1 MLNLNKAEV
10 VSELKTNKYLNVFL
24 VASPI
29 LAIITRMI
37 IESLNLDKENI
48 LIISLRNTSLEILP
62 FNFLEIK
69 PGNFDRYIEK
79 IFFASPSGR
88 KIKKYIS
95 KSDKEFIIYSGWAYR
110 EVNWLLKSTKCA
122 GHIYIEEGQG
132 SFFNYV
138 PYSRSNMSLLDK
150 IKFNWRNRVNPNDGE
165 GFFFRNDALLYIGMS
180 EGVYPKINETKKF
193 LINNLHDI
201 KKYYKPKLL
210 GITQIG
216 LTCSASRLPSIID
229 WETMLKKLIDV
240 LPNNA
245 FIKPHPS
252 FTSSKKVFDKFKL
265 IYEKLNDKNIKLCQN
280 DINLELEMLYEKK
293 RLIGPQSSI
302 QRYAISLGSKYKK
315 INLF

>member
-10 VSELKTNKYLNVFL
+10 ISELKTNKYLNVFL

-37 IESLNLDKENI
+37 IESLNLKNENI
-48 LIISLRNTSLEILP
+48 LIVSLRNTSLEILP
-62 FNFLEIK
+62 FNNLFIQ

-88 KIKKYIS
+88 KIKKFIN
-95 KSDKEFIIYSGWAYR
+95 KSNKEFIIYSGWAYR

-138 PYSRSNMSLLDK
+138 PYSRSNMSLLNK

-165 GFFFRNDALLYIGMS
+165 GFFFRNDALLHIGMS

-193 LINNLHDI
+193 LLDNLHDI

-216 LTCSASRLPSIID
+216 LTCSASRLPNIID
-229 WETMLKKLIDV
+229 WEIMLKKLIHV
-240 LPNNA
+240 LPNHA

-265 IYEKLNDKNIKLCQN
+265 IYKKLNHKNIKLCQD

-293 RLIGPQSSI
+293 HLIGPQSSI
-302 QRYAISLGSKYKK
+302 ERYAISFGSSYKK